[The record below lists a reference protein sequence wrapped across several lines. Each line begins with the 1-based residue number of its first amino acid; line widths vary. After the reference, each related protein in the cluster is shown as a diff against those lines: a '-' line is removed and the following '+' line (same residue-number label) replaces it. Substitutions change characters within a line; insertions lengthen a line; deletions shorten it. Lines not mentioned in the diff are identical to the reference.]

1 MFYIISRTG
10 THKTMSLDQCLK
22 KFVVSEKGAP
32 VNYTKIGDKD
42 LNVYGN
48 KYFIPEDKTNEF
60 YKAYKKHVFRDKKQ
74 AYLTEK
80 QHEVGKIVID
90 LDFRYDVSVDERQHT
105 KDHVSD
111 FVIMVFEGVNE
122 LFHNIV
128 NKNIEFYVFE
138 KDNVNP
144 CEDVTKDGIHI
155 IMNVECD
162 FATKMVLRD
171 YMLNNIDDIWD
182 NSNMKNTWNEV
193 IDEGVMKGHVNW
205 QLYGSQKPGK
215 ECYKLKYIWNI
226 TLDETGE
233 ITMEEVKT
241 HLIDFDK
248 YFPRFCAR
256 NKNDLH
262 SFQLKEDYKDIYE
275 KYKRETMFKQNKA
288 KKGGLKVKKGINI
301 CNSYKNLII
310 SEEMLDVMIT
320 ELFED
325 PNTEYKLKEIH
336 SYTMILSKEYWGP
349 GSYDKWIR
357 VGWALKNTHEDL
369 YLTWMKMSCQS
380 EDFSFDNHDLLE
392 MWSNFETYNKEGLTS
407 KSIIYWAKISNPD
420 EYNKIYKQTIDYYIY
435 FSFHNSTEYDLA
447 NTLYHMYKS
456 QFVCASIK
464 DKLWYEFT
472 NNKWVITDS
481 AASLR
486 MKIST
491 EMFNRYSD
499 KVFNFQLKAESNSN
513 NIANNQQTNINKPEN
528 LNPMENKI
536 MNKFNDSEEDSFTDF
551 KKKMNEMLNTTK
563 MLKKTSIKAN
573 ILKEAELLFYD
584 RDFLTKLDKNPYL
597 LGCSNCV
604 IDFKERTH
612 RKGKHDDYIHKS
624 TNIIY
629 KPLEYYKNNDP
640 NTINE
645 IEEFFKQLFPVP
657 IQKNDESPKYT
668 GSLRNYMWEHLASTL
683 LGTNENQ
690 SFNIYN
696 GSGANGKSKLVELMS
711 LVLGEYKGTVPI
723 TLVTQK
729 RNSIGGTSSEVYNL
743 IGTRYAVMQEPS
755 KGDKINE
762 GVMKELTGGDPI
774 QCRALFKDSVEFI
787 PQFKLVVCTNTLFD
801 ILSNDDGTW
810 RRLRKVDFNSKF
822 TDKPNEDP
830 KFPVEDYPHQFK
842 IDTKIDEKFKKWAP
856 VLLSML
862 VDIAYKTQGKVNDVD
877 VVTSATDKYRQDQ
890 DIYLQYI
897 NEQLT
902 HKPHPSG
909 LTTSIIEIFR
919 DFTEWVKGV
928 APPGYVSNK
937 KELQTQITKKFG
949 NPGPKTCWR
958 SFYIKAMYN
967 EQDEETKSGFNI

>member
-1 MFYIISRTG
+1 
-10 THKTMSLDQCLK
+10 MSLDQFLK
-22 KFVVSEKGAP
+22 KFIVSEKGAP
-32 VNYTKIGDKD
+32 VNYTKIGDRD

-48 KYFIPEDKTNEF
+48 KYYIPEDKTNEF
-60 YKAYKKHVFRDKKQ
+60 YKAYKNHVFKQKKQ

-80 QHEVGKIVID
+80 QLDVGKILID
-90 LDFRYDVSVDERQHT
+90 LDFRYDVSVEERQHT
-105 KDHVSD
+105 KDHIYDFIIMTIEGFSD
-111 FVIMVFEGVNE
+111 
-122 LFHNIV
+122 LFDNIQ

-138 KDNVNP
+138 KDNINP
-144 CEDVTKDGIHI
+144 CENITKDGIHMI
-155 IMNVECD
+155 INVECD
-162 FATKMVLRD
+162 FATKMIFRNYL
-171 YMLNNIDDIWD
+171 LENIGDIWD
-182 NSNMKNTWNEV
+182 NDNMKNTWEEV

-215 ECYKLKYIWNI
+215 ECYKLKYIWEVNV
-226 TLDETGE
+226 DENDE
-233 ITMEEVKT
+233 ITTNEINPQ
-241 HLIDFDK
+241 LINFDN
-248 YFPRFCAR
+248 YFPKFCAR
-256 NKNDLH
+256 NKTNLH
-262 SFQLKEDYKDIYE
+262 SFQLKEKYANIYE
-275 KYKRETMFKQNKA
+275 KFKREFMFKQNKS
-288 KKGGLKVKKGINI
+288 KKGGLKLKKGVKT
-301 CNSYKNLII
+301 CNSYEDIEN
-310 SEEMLDVMIT
+310 EEMLDAMMT

-336 SYTMILSKEYWGP
+336 SYTMILNKDYWGP

-369 YLTWMKMSCQS
+369 YLTWMKMSCKCD
-380 EDFSFDNHDLLE
+380 DFAFDNHDLAE
-392 MWSNFETYNKEGLTS
+392 YWNGFETYNKEGLTS

-472 NNKWVITDS
+472 NNKWIITDS

-491 EMFNRYSD
+491 EMFNKYSD
-499 KVFNFQLKAESNSN
+499 KVFNFQLKADSMQN
-513 NIANNQQTNINKPEN
+513 NIANNQQNAMNKPEN
-528 LNPMENKI
+528 LNPHENKI

-597 LGCSNCV
+597 LGCSNCI

-624 TNIIY
+624 TNLIY
-629 KPLEYYKNNDP
+629 KPLEYYEKNEK

-645 IEEFFKQLFPVP
+645 ITEFFKQLFP
-657 IQKNDESPKYT
+657 ND
-668 GSLRNYMWEHLASTL
+668 SLRSYMWEHLASTL

-690 SFNIYN
+690 TFNIYN

-729 RNSIGGTSSEVYNL
+729 RNNIGGTSSEVYNL

-801 ILSNDDGTW
+801 IVSNDDGTW
-810 RRLRKVDFNSKF
+810 RRLRKVDFQSKF
-822 TDKPNEDP
+822 TDKPFEDLR
-830 KFPVEDYPHQFK
+830 FPRDEYPYQFE

-856 VLLSML
+856 VLLSIL
-862 VDIAYKTQGKVNDVD
+862 VNIAYRTQGKVTDVKI
-877 VVTSATDKYRQDQ
+877 VTSATESYRQEQ
-890 DIYLQYI
+890 DIYLEYI
-897 NEQLT
+897 NENFIATKKGQGITITWLEIQGNFNEWIKKT
-902 HKPHPSG
+902 HFNVTP
-909 LTTSIIEIFR
+909 
-919 DFTEWVKGV
+919 D
-928 APPGYVSNK
+928 K
-937 KELQTQITKKFG
+937 KELQKYLNKKFG
-949 NPGPKTCWR
+949 KPIGGTASKWNTFCFK
-958 SFYIKAMYN
+958 SMY
-967 EQDEETKSGFNI
+967 DEEEIKENEDNFGG